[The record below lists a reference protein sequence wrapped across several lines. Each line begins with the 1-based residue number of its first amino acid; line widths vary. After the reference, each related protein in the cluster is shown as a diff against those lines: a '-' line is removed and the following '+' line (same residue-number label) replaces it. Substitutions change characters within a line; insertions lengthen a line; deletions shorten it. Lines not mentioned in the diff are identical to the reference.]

1 MGIDIKSWWS
11 RHHRAGGKVWR
22 VDYPLEKHRKDWLSL
37 QDKASTLD
45 PKEWRA
51 FRNASVYDNKMPN
64 RELMEDFCKIAWL
77 RNDFKVNG
85 IKHPV
90 SLLYEKW
97 HNKWRVHPGSGRC
110 VAAASL
116 DWPTIPAVYI
126 DFHWAKPKWEG
137 SKIIDKIEDF
147 KYYVHNHHFEIYPV
161 NSEYAVERD
170 AEWNLEKLKQFWQ
183 TSDAWHFVRWSEGAE
198 FIKYKKQWR
207 EFGSAKYV

>member
-64 RELMEDFCKIAWL
+64 RELMEDYCKIAWL

-90 SLLYEKW
+90 QLLFELW
-97 HNKWRVHPGSGRC
+97 HNKWRVHPGSG
-110 VAAASL
+110 
-116 DWPTIPAVYI
+116 
-126 DFHWAKPKWEG
+126 
-137 SKIIDKIEDF
+137 
-147 KYYVHNHHFEIYPV
+147 
-161 NSEYAVERD
+161 
-170 AEWNLEKLKQFWQ
+170 
-183 TSDAWHFVRWSEGAE
+183 
-198 FIKYKKQWR
+198 
-207 EFGSAKYV
+207 